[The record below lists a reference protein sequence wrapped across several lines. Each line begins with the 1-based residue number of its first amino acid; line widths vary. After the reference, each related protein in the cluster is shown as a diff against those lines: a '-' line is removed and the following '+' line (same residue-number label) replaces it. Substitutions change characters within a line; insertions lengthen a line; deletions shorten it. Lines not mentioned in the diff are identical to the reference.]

1 MNEMAIEARDL
12 TKNFSGLPAVSRL
25 DLSVPAGTVLGLI
38 GRNGAGKTTLIR
50 LLMGLLRADGGTAR
64 VLGMDMWHA
73 GHLERSRVAYVP
85 QAQQLHAWM
94 TLEELCHY
102 ASLLYGRWDASYARS
117 LADKFGLAWGRQIGL
132 MSGGQ
137 QRKAAVVLAF
147 ATRAEALLLDE
158 PAAELDPI
166 ARRESDRRDRGH
178 GRPGRP
184 DDDPAE
190 HAHHQRPGADRR
202 HRCVHGPRADRPPGQ
217 PVQLQ
222 GRLRRVQVIFDGPV
236 PPGFELPGAVRV
248 KVEGSVLMAVVDVA
262 SETQL
267 DAVRRI
273 PETAR
278 HGVPAGA

>member
-1 MNEMAIEARDL
+1 
-12 TKNFSGLPAVSRL
+12 
-25 DLSVPAGTVLGLI
+25 
-38 GRNGAGKTTLIR
+38 
-50 LLMGLLRADGGTAR
+50 
-64 VLGMDMWHA
+64 
-73 GHLERSRVAYVP
+73 
-85 QAQQLHAWM
+85 M

-158 PAAELDPI
+158 PAAGWTLI
-166 ARRESDRRDRGH
+166 ARRELIAEIADTVAQDGQTTILLSTHIISDLERIADTVAFMDRGRIVRQ
-178 GRPGRP
+178 GSL
-184 DDDPAE
+184 A
-190 HAHHQRPGADRR
+190 
-202 HRCVHGPRADRPPGQ
+202 
-217 PVQLQ
+217 QLQ

-262 SETQL
+262 SETQYSTRCGGSP
-267 DAVRRI
+267 RRASRSSRWGLR
-273 PETAR
+273 TYLSN
-278 HGVPAGA
+278 